1 MKPKIYVAIA
11 LMLALLVAGVII
23 ILGISTSALLSV
35 YLLLFFLIYSAIAII
50 SMRKVLENKIF
61 AACIILILL
70 SISATFFLTSLKS
83 YNVALKVYGDANN
96 APEISLMQTENTY
109 YSVYADYLNQI
120 VLQYQSNN
128 KILENQLTQLKQ
140 LRLDQA
146 MQQAILQGQQQ
157 ALLQTQQQTLQ
168 QELLANATS
177 QVITV
182 PETSYITYSYP
193 NNGGV
198 NDD

>member
-1 MKPKIYVAIA
+1 
-11 LMLALLVAGVII
+11 
-23 ILGISTSALLSV
+23 
-35 YLLLFFLIYSAIAII
+35 
-50 SMRKVLENKIF
+50 MRKVLENKIF

-96 APEISLMQTENTY
+96 APEISLMQSENTY